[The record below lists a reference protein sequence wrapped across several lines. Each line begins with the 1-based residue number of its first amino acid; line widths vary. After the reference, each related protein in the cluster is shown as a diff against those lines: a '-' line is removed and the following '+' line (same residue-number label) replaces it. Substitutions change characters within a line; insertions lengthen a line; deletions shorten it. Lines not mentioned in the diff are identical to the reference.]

1 MKRLSILLLTLI
13 LVLSVLTGCGGNTT
27 TAPTTEPTTEPTTG
41 NEQDEQDEEVKTIT
55 LELAFNQNEAHPQY
69 MAMKEFGETLYE
81 KTNGAYNVEIFPNE
95 LLGAQ
100 KETVEMVQSG
110 TIAMSLAGGSLMES
124 WNPDFSVFN
133 LPYVFDSIEH
143 QRAIVNDPEVTGD
156 LYESTADDGII
167 VIAAFH
173 GGVRNVYTDVGPIN
187 TPADLKGL
195 QIRVMQS
202 DTNLKMME
210 LMGGIGIAMG
220 QGEVY
225 TAVQTGVLDGGENN
239 ELIYTSLLH
248 TEVAPYY
255 SYTQHLMV
263 PDYLVINTNIWNDM
277 PDDVKTVFR
286 EELDKAIEYEYDVF
300 AEAVDDAKKVAIDA
314 GANFNDADMAAFQ
327 EAVAP
332 LTESKLTTDVT
343 KNIYAAMRAWNK

>member
-1 MKRLSILLLTLI
+1 MKKLSVILLAITLVI
-13 LVLSVLTGCGGNTT
+13 GSLTGCGGNTSS
-27 TAPTTEPTTEPTTG
+27 EPAVEP
-41 NEQDEQDEEVKTIT
+41 EEGKAAEVETIT
-55 LELAFNQNEAHPQY
+55 LEIAFNQNEAHPQY
-69 MAMKEFGETLYE
+69 KAMKAFGDALFER
-81 KTNGAYNVEIFPNE
+81 TNGAYAVEIFPNE

-110 TIAMSLAGGSLMES
+110 TIAMSLAGGSLMEN
-124 WNPDFSVFN
+124 WNPDFCVFN
-133 LPYVFDSIEH
+133 LPYVFDSIDQ
-143 QRAIVNDPEVTGD
+143 QRAIVNDPEIVGD
-156 LYESTADDGII
+156 LYESTADQGIV

-173 GGVRNVYTDVGPIN
+173 GGVRNVYTNVGPIN

-239 ELIYTSLLH
+239 ELIYSSLLH

-255 SYTQHLMV
+255 SYTQHLML
-263 PDYLVINTNIWNDM
+263 PDYLVINTDIWNEM
-277 PDDVKTVFR
+277 PDDVKTIFK
-286 EELDKAIEYEYDVF
+286 EELAEAVNYEYDVF
-300 AEAVDDAKKVAIDA
+300 AEDVEAAKQVAADA
-314 GANFNDADMAAFQ
+314 GAQFNDADMAAFQ

-332 LTESKLTTDVT
+332 LTESKLTTYVT
-343 KNIYAAMRAWNK
+343 KNIDEAIRAWK

>member
-1 MKRLSILLLTLI
+1 MKKLSIILLVMTLVI
-13 LVLSVLTGCGGNTT
+13 GSLTGCAGNTSSE
-27 TAPTTEPTTEPTTG
+27 TA
-41 NEQDEQDEEVKTIT
+41 EVETIT
-55 LELAFNQNEAHPQY
+55 LEIAFNQNEAHPQY
-69 MAMKEFGETLYE
+69 KAMKAFGDALHER
-81 KTNGAYNVEIFPNE
+81 TNGAYAVEIFPNE

-110 TIAMSLAGGSLMES
+110 TVAMSLAGGSLMEN
-124 WNPDFSVFN
+124 WNPDFCVFN
-133 LPYVFDSIEH
+133 LPYVFDSID
-143 QRAIVNDPEVTGD
+143 QQKAIVNDPEIVGD
-156 LYESTADDGII
+156 LYESTADKGVV

-173 GGVRNVYTDVGPIN
+173 GGVRNVYTNEGPIK

-239 ELIYTSLLH
+239 ELIYSSLLH

-255 SYTQHLMV
+255 SYTQHLML
-263 PDYLVINTNIWNDM
+263 PDYLVINTDIWNKM
-277 PDDVKTVFR
+277 PDDVKKIFK
-286 EELDKAIEYEYDVF
+286 EEL
-300 AEAVDDAKKVAIDA
+300 AEAVDYEYGVFAEDVEAAKKVAVDA
-314 GANFNDADMAAFQ
+314 GAKFNDADMAAFQ

-332 LTESKLTTDVT
+332 LTESKLTTDAT
-343 KNIYAAMRAWNK
+343 KNIYEAIKAWK

>member
-13 LVLSVLTGCGGNTT
+13 LVLSLLTGCGGNTT
-27 TAPTTEPTTEPTTG
+27 TEPTAGP
-41 NEQDEQDEEVKTIT
+41 EQDEEVETIT

-69 MAMKEFGETLYE
+69 KAMKAFGDALNER
-81 KTNGAYNVEIFPNE
+81 TNGAYDVEIFPNE

-110 TIAMSLAGGSLMES
+110 TIAMSLAGGSLMEN

-133 LPYVFDSIEH
+133 LPYVFDSIEQ
-143 QRAIVNDPEVTGD
+143 QRAIVNDSEIVGD
-156 LYESTADDGII
+156 LYESTADQGII

-187 TPADLKGL
+187 TPEDLNGL

-225 TAVQTGVLDGGENN
+225 TAIQTGVLDGGENN
-239 ELIYTSLLH
+239 ELIFSSLLH

-255 SYTQHLMV
+255 SYTQHLML
-263 PDYLVINTNIWNDM
+263 PDYLVINTDIWNEM
-277 PDDVKTVFR
+277 PDDIKTIFK
-286 EELDKAIEYEYDVF
+286 EELEIAIDFEYDVF
-300 AEAVDDAKKVAIDA
+300 AEAVADAKQVAEEA
-314 GANFNDADMAAFQ
+314 GAHFNDADMAAFQ

-332 LTESKLTTDVT
+332 LTESKLTNDVT
-343 KNIYAAMRAWNK
+343 KNIYETIRAWNK